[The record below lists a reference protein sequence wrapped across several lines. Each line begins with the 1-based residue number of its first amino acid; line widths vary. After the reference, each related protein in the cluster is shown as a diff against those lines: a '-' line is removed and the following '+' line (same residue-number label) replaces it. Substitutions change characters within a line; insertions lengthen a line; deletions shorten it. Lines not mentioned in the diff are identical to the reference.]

1 MSDQSSNPL
10 NFLQGMWNQMGFQLP
25 GMVTPTLDEGELD
38 KQIKD
43 LKSVENWL
51 RMNLSM
57 LQMTIQNLEM
67 QKSALGT
74 FRTMS
79 SHFTK
84 PEAHTATT
92 STSETPFSA
101 FFQAAQTAQP
111 PQPEAQEATAGDVAA
126 NTGTDEAALAKAAM
140 WPWEMMNE
148 LNSQMQA
155 QLAEAAKTSATA
167 KAAKKAAQ
175 SIKTAGTTGTAR
187 KPAAKKP
194 TAKTAA
200 KSQTKKA
207 G

>member
-1 MSDQSSNPL
+1 MSDASNNPL

-79 SHFTK
+79 ESFTN
-84 PEAHTATT
+84 PEGAAAAAQQAE
-92 STSETPFSA
+92 SLFSA
-101 FFQAAQTAQP
+101 FFKMSQGAAKPETAPEP
-111 PQPEAQEATAGDVAA
+111 PPAPSPEAPAATPDNEADLT
-126 NTGTDEAALAKAAM
+126 KAAM

-148 LNSQMQA
+148 LNAKMQA
-155 QLAEAAKTSATA
+155 QLADAAQKQPAPKKTTGSATA
-167 KAAKKAAQ
+167 AARKAA
-175 SIKTAGTTGTAR
+175 T
-187 KPAAKKP
+187 AKKP
-194 TAKTAA
+194 ATKRSAK
-200 KSQTKKA
+200 KP

>member
-1 MSDQSSNPL
+1 MSDNTNNPL

-79 SHFTK
+79 AHFTQ
-84 PEAHTATT
+84 PEPPAEKQDA
-92 STSETPFSA
+92 PFSA
-101 FFQAAQTAQP
+101 FFQAVQAAQAPAEQTASQP
-111 PQPEAQEATAGDVAA
+111 GLATPSPEAA
-126 NTGTDEAALAKAAM
+126 DEAALAKAAM
-140 WPWEMMNE
+140 WPWEMMNDI
-148 LNSQMQA
+148 NAKMQE
-155 QLAEAAKTSATA
+155 QLAEATKSATA
-167 KAAKKAAQ
+167 KAVRKTMAK
-175 SIKTAGTTGTAR
+175 SGETGTKKSATKKPVAK
-187 KPAAKKP
+187 KPAAQRGR
-194 TAKTAA
+194 KTGA
-200 KSQTKKA
+200 
-207 G
+207 

>member
-1 MSDQSSNPL
+1 MTDSPNNPL

-79 SHFTK
+79 ESFTN
-84 PEAHTATT
+84 PEGAAPLAQQA
-92 STSETPFSA
+92 ETPFSA
-101 FFQAAQTAQP
+101 FFKMPQGATP
-111 PQPEAQEATAGDVAA
+111 PEPTPAPAPDAPTSAPA
-126 NTGTDEAALAKAAM
+126 NETDLTKAAM

-148 LNSQMQA
+148 LNAKMQA
-155 QLAEAAKTSATA
+155 QLADTAQKQPARKKPAGSATA
-167 KAAKKAAQ
+167 AARKAATAKKPATKRTAKKA
-175 SIKTAGTTGTAR
+175 G
-187 KPAAKKP
+187 
-194 TAKTAA
+194 
-200 KSQTKKA
+200 
-207 G
+207 

>member
-10 NFLQGMWNQMGFQLP
+10 SFLQGMWNQMGFQLP

-79 SHFTK
+79 AHFTQ
-84 PEAHTATT
+84 PDAADSSTADMNPFFRGTTT
-92 STSETPFSA
+92 SSDSPA
-101 FFQAAQTAQP
+101 QAAPEP
-111 PQPEAQEATAGDVAA
+111 PEVATSSEA
-126 NTGTDEAALAKAAM
+126 DEAALAKAAM
-140 WPWEMMNE
+140 WPWEMMND
-148 LNSQMQA
+148 LNAKMQA
-155 QLAEAAKTSATA
+155 QLAEAAQKSPTRKPAR
-167 KAAKKAAQ
+167 
-175 SIKTAGTTGTAR
+175 KTATKSGSGRAKR
-187 KPAAKKP
+187 PAAKKP
-194 TAKTAA
+194 AGKASTGARA
-200 KSQTKKA
+200 KKA
-207 G
+207 N

>member
-1 MSDQSSNPL
+1 MSDASNNPL

-74 FRTMS
+74 FRSMS
-79 SHFTK
+79 ESFTN
-84 PEAHTATT
+84 PEGAAAAAQQAE
-92 STSETPFSA
+92 SPFSA
-101 FFQAAQTAQP
+101 FFKMSQGAAKPETAPEP
-111 PQPEAQEATAGDVAA
+111 PPAPSPEAPAATPANEADLT
-126 NTGTDEAALAKAAM
+126 KAAM

-148 LNSQMQA
+148 LNAKMQA
-155 QLAEAAKTSATA
+155 QLADAAQKQPAPKKTTGSATA
-167 KAAKKAAQ
+167 AARKAA
-175 SIKTAGTTGTAR
+175 TA
-187 KPAAKKP
+187 K
-194 TAKTAA
+194 KTAA
-200 KSQTKKA
+200 KRSAKKS